1 MSDGV
6 NSSYLSDSAILAWV
20 TEQQQR
26 LYGDLHGAMDFVEL
40 RAGMAADAADIKQ
53 LMAEASD
60 PTKLRELQ
68 QQLHAFAEKYGSFP
82 EFAEVMET
90 IGPITEQVNAK
101 VAEYDDYDAKYAE
114 YERGGAASES
124 GNVEAGG
131 QRDGDYPADHA
142 PAPPENVA
150 ALAKDA
156 LDDLAATLDSKIDGS
171 NNNEQIG
178 MIHINEIKS
187 NIDQST
193 QLASQLIKTSN
204 DASAVVINNLA

>member
-20 TEQQQR
+20 TAQQQR

-40 RAGMAADAADIKQ
+40 RANMASDAADIKQ

-60 PTKLRELQ
+60 PAKLRELQ

-90 IGPITEQVNAK
+90 MGAIQTQVDAK
-101 VAEYDDYDAKYAE
+101 VTEYDNYDVAYANYESAKGDAPESSDPVQRGNPETYA
-114 YERGGAASES
+114 
-124 GNVEAGG
+124 
-131 QRDGDYPADHA
+131 DADA
-142 PAPPENVA
+142 PAPPSEVTPFD
-150 ALAKDA
+150 KDA
-156 LDDLAATLDSKIDGS
+156 LEGFTSTLDSKIDAS